1 MDYTNIAQA
10 FLALIF
16 VLGLIGVVAV
26 VARRLGLGVPTPTL
40 RTKNKRVTVVEVTII
55 DSKRRLV
62 LVRRDDQE
70 HLILLGAT
78 TEQVVETGI
87 KAGQTPLQSTLDSL
101 DTNTTNA
108 SPEITKP
115 HE

>member
-70 HLILLGAT
+70 HLILLSPT
-78 TEQVVETGI
+78 SELVIEQNI
-87 KAGQTPLQSTLDSL
+87 KAGQTPFQTVLDSQGS
-101 DTNTTNA
+101 DTHVKDGATDDQTD
-108 SPEITKP
+108 
-115 HE
+115 